1 MAENGDSV
9 AVHYHGTLDDGSI
22 FDSSRQ
28 REPLQFVVGSGQL
41 IAGFDNAVRGLSVGE
56 SVTVRLEA
64 ADAYGE
70 SRTDM
75 IVTVP
80 LDQAPPGL
88 VAGDRVELMNGAIAN
103 VTAVTDEGVT
113 IDTNHPLAGQA
124 LTFEIELVAIN

>member
-41 IAGFDNAVRGLSVGE
+41 IPGFDNAVLGLSIGE
-56 SVTVRLEA
+56 SVTVRLAA

-70 SRTDM
+70 ARTDLV
-75 IVTVP
+75 ITVP
-80 LDQAPPGL
+80 IDQAPPGL
-88 VAGDRVELMNGAIAN
+88 VVGDRVELVNGAVAN
-103 VTAVTDEGVT
+103 VTAVTDAGVT
-113 IDTNHPLAGQA
+113 MDANHPLAGQA
-124 LTFEIELVAIN
+124 LTFEIELVAIK

>member
-80 LDQAPPGL
+80 IDQAPPGL

>member
-1 MAENGDSV
+1 MAEDGDSV

-41 IAGFDNAVRGLSVGE
+41 IRGFDNAVRGLAIGE

-64 ADAYGE
+64 AEAYGE
-70 SRTDM
+70 PRSDLV
-75 IVTVP
+75 ITVP
-80 LDQAPPGL
+80 TDQAPPDL
-88 VAGDRVELMNGAIAN
+88 VVGDRVELVNGGIAS

-113 IDTNHPLAGQA
+113 IDANHPLAGQA

>member
-80 LDQAPPGL
+80 IDQAPPGL
-88 VAGDRVELMNGAIAN
+88 VAGDRVELMNGAITN